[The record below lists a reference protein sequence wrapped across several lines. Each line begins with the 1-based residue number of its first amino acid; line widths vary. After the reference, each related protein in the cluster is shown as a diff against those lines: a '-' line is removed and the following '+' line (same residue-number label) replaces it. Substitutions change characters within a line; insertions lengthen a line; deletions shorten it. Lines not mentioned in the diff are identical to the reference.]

1 MTPRLPAYLE
11 VGAMIRLAET
21 QGGNGMVL
29 SKGERDAGTI
39 LLVTM
44 RRGRDAELFERMPQL
59 DGTRSFTR
67 TKAQEEDKPFEFSE
81 YLERRRNQDPDIW
94 IVEIDVDDPE
104 AFRAELPG

>member
-1 MTPRLPAYLE
+1 
-11 VGAMIRLAET
+11 MIRLAET
-21 QGGNGMVL
+21 LGGSGMVL

-44 RRGRDAELFERMPQL
+44 RRGQDAELFERMPQL
-59 DGTRSFTR
+59 DGTRSFTS
-67 TKAQEEDKPFEFSE
+67 TKAQEADKPFEFSE

-104 AFRAELPG
+104 AFRAELPT